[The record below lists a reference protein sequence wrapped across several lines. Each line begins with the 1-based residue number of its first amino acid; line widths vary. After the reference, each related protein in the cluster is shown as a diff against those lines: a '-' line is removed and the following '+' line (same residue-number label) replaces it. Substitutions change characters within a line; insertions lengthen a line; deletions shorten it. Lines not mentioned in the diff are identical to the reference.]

1 MAGIPSFWV
10 NSAAC
15 IDSEE
20 NKILHK
26 MAHGEMRETNC
37 WLPDGPVT
45 IGITSGAS
53 TPDRDVEYVLDKVF
67 RIRDPKFQ
75 GEWLLMPDR
84 GIRCHRLLV
93 IPAVC
98 AECWAGSSSY
108 LTGEVVKTAITCGPG
123 GASFE
128 H

>member
-67 RIRDPKFQ
+67 KIRDPNFQ
-75 GEWLLMPDR
+75 GEWLL
-84 GIRCHRLLV
+84 INWNCCHWFLV
-93 IPAVC
+93 SAVC
-98 AECWAGSSSY
+98 VLDSVLDHGYA
-108 LTGEVVKTAITCGPG
+108 
-123 GASFE
+123 
-128 H
+128 